1 MKKLLLVILC
11 LFMTACGTKT
21 KDSDISDGVLKKYK
35 DDLLYIKKIKNFD
48 NYSAKMNIKLYYT
61 EISEGYRYEMII
73 DEPKQNMYNIKAI
86 SYSASCL
93 DDYQPTIG
101 YFDKGTYSMIPGVV
115 DKKKNI
121 YKGITLSG
129 RVKKKETLKLL
140 IEFDTNKAQSDES
153 YSYCFEVKNEN

>member
-1 MKKLLLVILC
+1 MYTK
-11 LFMTACGTKT
+11 KT
-21 KDSDISDGVLKKYK
+21 KKIDNCSD
-35 DDLLYIKKIKNFD
+35 
-48 NYSAKMNIKLYYT
+48 KMNIKLYYT
-61 EISEGYRYEMII
+61 EIDDGYRYEMLI

-86 SYSASCL
+86 SYSPSCL

-101 YFDKGTYSMIPGVV
+101 YFDKETYSMIPGIV

-129 RVKKKETLKLL
+129 RVRKKETLKVLV
-140 IEFDTNKAQSDES
+140 EFDTKKSQSGES

>member
-1 MKKLLLVILC
+1 MFC
-11 LFMTACGTKT
+11 HP
-21 KDSDISDGVLKKYK
+21 
-35 DDLLYIKKIKNFD
+35 
-48 NYSAKMNIKLYYT
+48 NYSDKMNIKLYYT
-61 EISEGYRYEMII
+61 EIDEGYRYEMLI

-86 SYSASCL
+86 SYSPSCL

-101 YFDKGTYSMIPGVV
+101 YFDKETYSMIPGIV

-129 RVKKKETLKLL
+129 RVKKKETIKVL
-140 IEFDTNKAQSDES
+140 IKFDTKKSQSGES

>member
-11 LFMTACGTKT
+11 LFMTACATKT
-21 KDSDISDGVLKKYK
+21 KDSDISDNALKKYK
-35 DDLLYIKKIKNFD
+35 EDLSYIKKAKKFD
-48 NYSAKMNIKLYYT
+48 DYSDKMNVKLYYT
-61 EISEGYRYEMII
+61 EIDEGYRYEMVI
-73 DEPKQNMYNIKAI
+73 DEPKQNMYNIEAI
-86 SYSASCL
+86 SYSTSCL

-101 YFDKGTYSMIPGVV
+101 YFDKETYSMIPGVV

-129 RVKKKETLKLL
+129 RVKKKETLKVL
-140 IEFDTNKAQSDES
+140 IKFDTQKSQSDEA

>member
-1 MKKLLLVILC
+1 MFVYDS
-11 LFMTACGTKT
+11 MWN
-21 KDSDISDGVLKKYK
+21 KD
-35 DDLLYIKKIKNFD
+35 
-48 NYSAKMNIKLYYT
+48 KMNIKLYYT
-61 EISEGYRYEMII
+61 EIDDGYRYEMLI

-86 SYSASCL
+86 SYSPSCL

-101 YFDKGTYSMIPGVV
+101 YFDKETYSMIPGIV

-129 RVKKKETLKLL
+129 RVRKKETLKVLV
-140 IEFDTNKAQSDES
+140 EFDTKKSQSGES

>member
-1 MKKLLLVILC
+1 
-11 LFMTACGTKT
+11 
-21 KDSDISDGVLKKYK
+21 
-35 DDLLYIKKIKNFD
+35 
-48 NYSAKMNIKLYYT
+48 MNIKLYYT
-61 EISEGYRYEMII
+61 EINEGYRYEMLI

-86 SYSASCL
+86 SYSPSCL

-101 YFDKGTYSMIPGVV
+101 YFDKETYSMIPGIV

-129 RVKKKETLKLL
+129 RVKKKETLKVL
-140 IEFDTNKAQSDES
+140 IKFHTKKSQSGES

>member
-21 KDSDISDGVLKKYK
+21 KDSDISDDALKKYK
-35 DDLLYIKKIKNFD
+35 EDLLYTKKTKKID
-48 NYSAKMNIKLYYT
+48 NYSDKMNIKLYYT
-61 EISEGYRYEMII
+61 EIDEGYRYEMLI

-86 SYSASCL
+86 SYSPSCL

-101 YFDKGTYSMIPGVV
+101 YFDKETYSMIPGIV

-129 RVKKKETLKLL
+129 RVKKKEALKVL
-140 IEFDTNKAQSDES
+140 IKFHTKKSQSGES

>member
-21 KDSDISDGVLKKYK
+21 KDSDISDNVLKKYK
-35 DDLLYIKKIKNFD
+35 EDLLYTKKTKKID
-48 NYSAKMNIKLYYT
+48 NYSDKMNIKLYYT
-61 EISEGYRYEMII
+61 EIDDGYRYEMLI

-86 SYSASCL
+86 SYSPSCL

-101 YFDKGTYSMIPGVV
+101 YFDKETYSM
-115 DKKKNI
+115 KNI

-129 RVKKKETLKLL
+129 RVRKKETLKVLV
-140 IEFDTNKAQSDES
+140 EFDTKKSQSGES